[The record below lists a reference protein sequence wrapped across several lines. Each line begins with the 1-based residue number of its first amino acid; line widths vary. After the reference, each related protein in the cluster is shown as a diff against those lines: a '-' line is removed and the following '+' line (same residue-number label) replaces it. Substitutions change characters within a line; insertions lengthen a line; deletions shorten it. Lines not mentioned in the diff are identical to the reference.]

1 MIDIKYWWRVSKMY
15 NQGMVFFRHDP
26 NMVSFSHISKWAE
39 WQDIESYWIDGVF
52 QPLAN
57 DSVSN
62 RREGD

>member
-1 MIDIKYWWRVSKMY
+1 MY
-15 NQGMVFFRHDP
+15 NQGMVFFRHDL
-26 NMVSFSHISKWAE
+26 NMVYFSHISKWAE